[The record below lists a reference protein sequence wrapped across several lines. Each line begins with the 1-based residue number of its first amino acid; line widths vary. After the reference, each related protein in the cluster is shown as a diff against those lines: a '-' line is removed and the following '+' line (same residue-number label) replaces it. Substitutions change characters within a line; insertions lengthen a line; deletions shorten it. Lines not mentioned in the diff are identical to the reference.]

1 VAGLTTI
8 FKNDPEES
16 QDTDKLVDLFKNRVE
31 LKKAFA
37 ALRNEKY
44 RLQDRV
50 KEHQGSI
57 ERVQQKLNHLENL
70 LLDPEWVH
78 NVVVFYQMRR
88 LAAHCETKVA
98 RFAEQLKQHRE
109 QRVYDKLLLSCERQH
124 QEDISRAEHRLHDY
138 RSRLELLED
147 QLDARRDA
155 LQTMGSISKM
165 LHGRSREASIDEI
178 QTSIA
183 ALRKKEGMLLVE
195 LDRIEKRELPAHL
208 GLDTAA
214 KRSINFMIL
223 ALVQQV
229 YLDYVDDDLVSLA
242 KEAGEKSVGAVN
254 YGSKSDCD
262 KLLKKLA
269 RRRCQVERERGDS
282 ESPEILQKRARLIA
296 DHALFRTDD
305 DTVPIPGTVA
315 TVYDIDKNGLV
326 RPFDA
331 NLLGENYFGVSKVLS
346 A

>member
-37 ALRNEKY
+37 ALRDEKY

-98 RFAEQLKQHRE
+98 RFAEQLKQQRE
-109 QRVYDKLLLSCERQH
+109 QRVYDKLLLSCEKQH
-124 QEDISRAEHRLHDY
+124 QEDISRAEGRLRDY
-138 RSRLELLED
+138 RSRLQLLED
-147 QLDARRDA
+147 QLHAKRDA
-155 LQTMGSISKM
+155 LKTMGGISKI
-165 LHGRSREASIDEI
+165 LHGRSQETSIDEI
-178 QTSIA
+178 ENSIA
-183 ALRKKEGMLLVE
+183 ALRKKEGMSLAE
-195 LDRIEKRELPAHL
+195 LERIEKRDFPAHL

-214 KRSINFMIL
+214 KRSVNLMIL
-223 ALVQQV
+223 AFVQQV

-262 KLLKKLA
+262 KLLEKLA
-269 RRRCQVERERGDS
+269 QRRRQVERGDS
-282 ESPEILQKRARLIA
+282 ETPEILQKRAKLIA

-315 TVYDIDKNGLV
+315 TVYDIDKNGLI